1 MSFYIKVN
9 KELKKKKRWTA
20 LKGKILGGFIQAETG
35 SSPKSYIQSV
45 GQHKTF
51 FSLWW
56 GVYLLVFLPFQAWRR
71 FFRQTFYGKYRLSGS
86 RWWDMK
92 FRCQLGRFEWAK
104 IPNVIDKKE
113 NCIWYCF
120 QVNNCNYSDFPLYNS
135 HTLYF

>member
-9 KELKKKKRWTA
+9 KELNKKKDGQLW
-20 LKGKILGGFIQAETG
+20 KGKSWEDLFRQRQAAPLSHIQT
-35 SSPKSYIQSV
+35 V
-45 GQHKTF
+45 GKHKTF

-71 FFRQTFYGKYRLSGS
+71 FFRPTFYRKYRLSGS